1 MVMFYIHFHSLKGLE
16 PGHGDRVGLYRL
28 PFLQVDL
35 FGMQTLSSGL
45 ISMLHF
51 QPHESVCYVW
61 AAVGQG
67 LQHKVTFKASR
78 LPRQGD
84 FYQFQYLR

>member
-45 ISMLHF
+45 ISML
-51 QPHESVCYVW
+51 
-61 AAVGQG
+61 
-67 LQHKVTFKASR
+67 
-78 LPRQGD
+78 
-84 FYQFQYLR
+84 